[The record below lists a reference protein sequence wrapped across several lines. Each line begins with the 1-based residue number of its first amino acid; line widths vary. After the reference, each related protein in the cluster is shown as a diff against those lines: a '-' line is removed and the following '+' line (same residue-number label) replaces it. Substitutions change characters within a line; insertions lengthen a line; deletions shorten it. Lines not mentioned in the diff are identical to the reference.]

1 MDADYPAAHSMD
13 TAFFAIDRDGH
24 VALFGTGEAGAVP
37 VSAIAGQDMRSLEN
51 PLTLLPLVEVIHD
64 RQGRLTPGRP
74 SAWNEHHGQFSQHYP
89 IVMFLD
95 SLDPVRDEIA
105 AGRAVEVRAS
115 EGVAVLFR
123 QLSEAVAERL
133 HSSGA
138 CRGCSWYFEARAE
151 EGTNLDPAAHGVFS
165 YSHLTENWIS
175 GPYGRVRQPARPI
188 HVDQLPP
195 RVRDAIKAV
204 CFDSLC
210 FTDTPH
216 IQPVEHTPCDSWECA
231 YLDVTGKHIRAIPG
245 KEAEYAAAYE
255 QFADIGG
262 EEGLHIEP
270 PSGPRPDAAEE

>member
-1 MDADYPAAHSMD
+1 MENDYPAAHSMD

-37 VSAIAGQDMRSLEN
+37 IDAFAGEEAHAFGDQ
-51 PLTLLPLVEVIHD
+51 LTSLPLVEVVHD
-64 RQGRLTPGRP
+64 RQGRITPGHP
-74 SAWNEHHGQFSQHYP
+74 SEWNEHQGRMSQNYP

-105 AGRAVEVRAS
+105 AGRAMEVRAS

-133 HSSGA
+133 HSSGV
-138 CRGCSWYFEARAE
+138 CRGCSWYFEANE
-151 EGTNLDPAAHGVFS
+151 EMGMGPDPAAHGIFR

-175 GPYGRVRQPARPI
+175 GPYGRIRQSAQPI

-204 CFDSLC
+204 RFDTLS

-216 IQPVEHTPCDSWECA
+216 IQPVEHTPCESWESA
-231 YLDVTGKHIRAIPG
+231 YLDVTGKHIRPIPG
-245 KEAEYAAAYE
+245 KEAEYATAYE
-255 QFADIGG
+255 ELADMGG
-262 EEGLHIEP
+262 EDGMHVEP
-270 PSGPRPDAAEE
+270 PSGPRPDAAEK

>member
-1 MDADYPAAHSMD
+1 MMEPDIPVGHSMD

-24 VALFGTGEAGAVP
+24 VALFDTGEAGAVP
-37 VSAIAGQDMRSLEN
+37 VNAYADDTIDFAGLSS
-51 PLTLLPLVEVIHD
+51 LPLVEVIHD

-74 SAWNEHHGQFSQHYP
+74 GTWNEHHGSISHNYP

-95 SLDPVRDEIA
+95 SVEPVRDEIA

-123 QLSEAVAERL
+123 QLPEAVAERL
-133 HSSGA
+133 HTSGA
-138 CRGCSWYFEARAE
+138 CRGCSWYFEAMAE
-151 EGTNLDPAAHGVFS
+151 EGTRLDPAAHGIFS

-175 GPYGRVRQPARPI
+175 GPYGRVRQPAQPI

-204 CFDSLC
+204 RFDTLS

-216 IQPVEHTPCDSWECA
+216 IQPVEHTPCESWESA

-245 KEAEYAAAYE
+245 KEAEYAQAYE
-255 QFADIGG
+255 ELAEIGG
-262 EEGLHIEP
+262 EDDVRVEP
-270 PSGPRPDAAEE
+270 PDGQAPNAPEE